1 MSAAV
6 EEPKLF
12 GLLAEYD
19 NPDALV
25 AAIYKAREAGY
36 TKLDG
41 YSPYGVAEIADALGF
56 KYSEMSTVMLCGG
69 LIGATS
75 AFLMQWYAN
84 NLDYYFNVGGRAVED
99 SVEWLRGWPSFIP
112 VTFEG
117 GILTCALSGL
127 FGLLAICGLP
137 RLHHPL
143 HNADIFARVTRDRF
157 FLAVEAVDPKF
168 DLNTTRQFL
177 LGLQPLSVVEVPA

>member
-1 MSAAV
+1 MSPAEA
-6 EEPKLF
+6 PKLY

-19 NPDALV
+19 NPDSLV
-25 AAIYKAREAGY
+25 AAIKRAKEAGY
-36 TKLDG
+36 TKMDG

-56 KYSEMSTVMLCGG
+56 RYSEMGTVMFCGG
-69 LIGATS
+69 FIGATM
-75 AFLMQWYAN
+75 AFLMQWYDN
-84 NLDYYFNVGGRAVED
+84 NVDYFYNVGGRAVENTWQ
-99 SVEWLRGWPSFIP
+99 WLDGWPSFIP

-137 RLHHPL
+137 RPHHPL
-143 HNADIFARVTRDRF
+143 FNAPEFAGVVRDKF
-157 FLAVEAVDPKF
+157 FLAIEAVDPKF
-168 DLNTTRQFL
+168 ELNATREFL